1 MNAVHGG
8 RLGLLAC
15 SLLAFG
21 CGSSTEVVDEEK
33 TKSAVR
39 GPEWVE
45 SSHGNLPSDTVA
57 AFPANIR
64 TFVLAMPETTWVAMQ
79 ASLNN
84 VCGALGAGAACSG
97 SLLDASP
104 TVAAWHCGSVFV
116 DGQTWASVGFRLR
129 SNSDLADAWTK
140 GTLRFPFRLTFDKWE
155 DRVPAIKN
163 QRFYGFKKL
172 SLTSLSS
179 DSSALRHQVAS
190 AVYRAQGVPA
200 LQGAVVQ
207 LKLVR
212 GTDTLSMGLYALR
225 EVSDGPILSRWFA
238 SGSGNLYE
246 PSSSLGSYV
255 NADFSEGENDGTHT
269 DVVAFLG
276 ALNSSTRISDPVAWR
291 ESLRKVFDVDRFV
304 RWMAV
309 SQALGDHGSYGRESG
324 NYGLYGL
331 DGKIRW
337 MALDLDKTFPEG
349 ASRSRGVWYPGTAGS
364 WPLIEKVL
372 ADSAFCQ
379 DYVRELRALT
389 TTGDASAD
397 HLSARIRQEGMILS
411 SDPASDVRVRPLLDF
426 AAQRAMVVDTS
437 IANHPCPRKE

>member
-1 MNAVHGG
+1 MNRVQGG

-15 SLLAFG
+15 SILAIG

-33 TKSAVR
+33 TKTAVR

-45 SSHGNLPSDTVA
+45 SSHGNLPSDTSA
-57 AFPANIR
+57 AFAATIR

-79 ASLNN
+79 ANLKS
-84 VCGALGAGAACSG
+84 VCGAPGSGSTCSG
-97 SLLDASP
+97 SQLDASP
-104 TVAAWHCGSVFV
+104 AVASWHSGNVFV

-129 SNSDLADAWTK
+129 SNSDLADAWSK
-140 GTLRFPFRLTFDKWE
+140 GTSRFPFRLTFDKWE
-155 DRVPAIKN
+155 DQVPTIKN

-172 SLTSLSS
+172 TLTSLSG
-179 DSSALRHQVAS
+179 DSSGLRHQVAS
-190 AVYRAQGVPA
+190 AIYRAQGVPA

-207 LKLVR
+207 LKLAH
-212 GTDTLSMGLYALR
+212 GTDTLALGPYALR
-225 EVSDGPILSRWFA
+225 EVSDGPILSRWFT

-246 PSSSLGSYV
+246 PASTLGTYAK
-255 NADFSEGENDGTHT
+255 ADFSEGQNDGTHT
-269 DVVAFLG
+269 DVIAFLG
-276 ALNSSTRISDPVAWR
+276 ALNASSRQSDPVAWR
-291 ESLRKVFDVDRFV
+291 ASLRKVFDVDGFV

-309 SQALGDHGSYGRESG
+309 SQALGDHGSYGRETG

-349 ASRSRGVWYPGTAGS
+349 ASRTRGVWYPGTAGS

-389 TTGDASAD
+389 TTGDGSTD
-397 HLSARIRQEGMILS
+397 HLSARIRHEAMILS
-411 SDPASDVRVRPLLDF
+411 SDPASDVRVKPLLDF
-426 AAQRAMVVDTS
+426 AAQRAAVVDTS